1 MAKRKVADRM
11 EQLRELIREHD
22 YNYHVLDRPTI
33 QDFDYDKLFTE
44 LVQLESANPE
54 LVPSDSPTQRVGG
67 APLGEFE
74 KIAHRK
80 PMLSLANT
88 YNVEELREFDERVRK
103 FLESEKPIIYFC
115 ELKFDGLAVELVY
128 ENGMLATAS

>member
-1 MAKRKVADRM
+1 MAKRKVADRI

-44 LVQLESANPE
+44 LVQLEGENPE
-54 LVPSDSPTQRVGG
+54 FVTADSPTQRVGG

-103 FLESEKPIIYFC
+103 FLESDKAVTYFC
-115 ELKFDGLAVELVY
+115 ELKL
-128 ENGMLATAS
+128 SI